1 MSNDLRLRRL
11 HMRAIRRGIK
21 EMDLLLGHFAA
32 ARLAELA
39 PADLDLF
46 EALLDENDHD
56 IHAWATG
63 ALPVPDAY
71 AGLIA
76 QLLAH
81 AAAVRGAWV

>member
-1 MSNDLRLRRL
+1 MHDEMRLRRL

-32 ARLAELA
+32 ARLSSLSPAEL
-39 PADLDLF
+39 DGF
-46 EALLDENDHD
+46 ETLLAENDHD

-63 ALPVPDAY
+63 AQAVPDAY
-71 AGLIA
+71 AELMA

-81 AAAVRGAWV
+81 ADGVKGSWV